1 MAHISPRTLR
11 ETSKVV
17 DGIPTL
23 PNNTSYF
30 ACPFCDMAKL
40 RKQNRKRSTDRES
53 FLPGTS
59 FHMDLGYI
67 SGPENLPETVQHGKN
82 PKSTMKK
89 SRNGHVAYLIVIC
102 ASTKYIWAF
111 PLKSAAPP
119 IELIDQF
126 LTRHGQA
133 HRRNTTLVTTS
144 PEGILAKSKTFQTL
158 LETKT
163 MQLQHQ
169 DLAIDFDTLA
179 DKAEQTTPAEETTS
193 QEEQS
198 SKEVQVSK
206 EIDPS
211 H

>member
-1 MAHISPRTLR
+1 
-11 ETSKVV
+11 
-17 DGIPTL
+17 
-23 PNNTSYF
+23 
-30 ACPFCDMAKL
+30 
-40 RKQNRKRSTDRES
+40 
-53 FLPGTS
+53 
-59 FHMDLGYI
+59 MDLGYI
-67 SGPENLPETVQHGKN
+67 SGPENLPETVQHGKT

-179 DKAEQTTPAEETTS
+179 DRAEQTTPAEETTS

-198 SKEVQVSK
+198 SKEAQVSK